1 MGQTINLVS
10 QFGAPTFT
18 SLRVIGNTT
27 LGNNLVVS
35 GSITAQS
42 LIVNSTSVYS
52 GSTKFG
58 EIITNTHQFTG
69 SLLISGSTT
78 VVGQYNGS
86 GAGLTGTAASLSI
99 GGNAATATTAGTIT
113 SQANSATITAASTNT
128 ANQIVLRDGS
138 GNFSAGTITATL
150 TGNASTAT
158 TSTNLYGVGGSY
170 IASSNG
176 GQGYNLSIQIREAG
190 LAGAQ
195 GSSMV
200 YAPRLA
206 FHWSGVVASSIAV
219 EANGRIGIFNNPGT
233 SYENFVANIIYANSS
248 FQGNLTGNVTGNLT
262 GNVTGNCSGT
272 SNNITAY
279 TINQNVG
286 SSNSPTFTGLTVN
299 GSITAT
305 GDIIAY
311 YTSDKRYKNNIQPI
325 TNALLKVSKLNG
337 VTWEWNDNVNEVIK
351 QSPKT
356 GLIAQEVE
364 EILPEVV
371 KTRDDGFLAL
381 DYSKMMGL
389 MVEAI
394 KEQQSQIEELK
405 SRL

>member
-1 MGQTINLVS
+1 MGQTLNLVS

-18 SLRVIGNTT
+18 SLRTIGNATI
-27 LGNNLVVS
+27 GGNLVVS

-42 LIVNSTSVYS
+42 LIVSTTSVYS
-52 GSTKFG
+52 GSTRFG
-58 EIITNTHQFTG
+58 EIISNTHQFTG
-69 SLLISGSTT
+69 SIFTSGSIT

-128 ANQIVLRDGS
+128 NNQIVLRDGS
-138 GNFSAGTITATL
+138 GNFSAGTITAAL

-158 TSTNLYGVGGSY
+158 SAGTSTNLYGAGGSY
-170 IASSNG
+170 IACSNG
-176 GQGYNLSIQIREAG
+176 GKSYTLSIQVREAG
-190 LAGAQ
+190 LAGVQ
-195 GSSMV
+195 GSDMT
-200 YAPRLA
+200 YAPRLG
-206 FHWSGVVASSIAV
+206 FHWAGVVASSIAI
-219 EANGRIGIFNNPGT
+219 EASGRIGIFNNPGT
-233 SYENFVANIIYANSS
+233 AYENFIANIIYANSS
-248 FQGNLTGNVTGNLT
+248 FQGNLT

-286 SSNSPTFTGLTVN
+286 SGNSPTFTGLTVN

-311 YTSDKRYKNNIQPI
+311 YTSDKRHKNNIQPI
-325 TNALLKVSKLNG
+325 TNALSKVSKLNG
-337 VTWEWNDNVNEVIK
+337 VTWEWNSDVDAVIK

-364 EILPEVV
+364 EVLPEVV

-394 KEQQSQIEELK
+394 KEQQAQIEELK
-405 SRL
+405 LRL